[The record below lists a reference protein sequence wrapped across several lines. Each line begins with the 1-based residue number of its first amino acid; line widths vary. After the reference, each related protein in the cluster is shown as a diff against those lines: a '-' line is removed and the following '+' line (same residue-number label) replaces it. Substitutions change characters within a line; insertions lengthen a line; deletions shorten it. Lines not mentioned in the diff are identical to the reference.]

1 LPSSFIAPSRVATS
15 IVQDLTIGMEVVKRF
30 RSGAKGG
37 SFLDRQIDIDR
48 GMEKEDG

>member
-1 LPSSFIAPSRVATS
+1 
-15 IVQDLTIGMEVVKRF
+15 MEVVKRF
-30 RSGAKGG
+30 RFDANGG

>member
-1 LPSSFIAPSRVATS
+1 ML
-15 IVQDLTIGMEVVKRF
+15 QDLTIGMEVVKRF
-30 RSGAKGG
+30 RFDPDGG